1 MELGQALQTEWLDTN
16 GLGGFAS
23 STVAGLN
30 TRRYHGLLVAA
41 MQPPAGRLVLLS
53 KIEET
58 LHLDG
63 RAHELSANRYPGVV
77 HPQGH
82 LFLSSFRSEPV
93 PTFIYQIEE
102 IELHKRVYL
111 IQGQNTVVVEYDLRV
126 SDFARMPECRLE
138 LRPLIAFRDYHA
150 TTHENGAL
158 DGTLDVQPGLLS
170 IEPYSGLP
178 RLYFAYRDARM
189 EPRHVWYRNVEY
201 DRERERGLDYR
212 EDLYCPF
219 SLAYSLSVRP
229 VAVLTASTAP
239 EHAAQ
244 TRYSSTAELRRREV
258 VPSPGPVRHPL
269 IERLARAADRF
280 IVRRGDSHT
289 VIAGYHWFTDWGR
302 DTMMALPGLTLVTGN
317 FDIAR
322 DILKTFA
329 AHLDRGML
337 PNRFPDTGESPEY
350 NTVDATLWFFEAIRS
365 YVQYTGDLA
374 FVRQHLY
381 DALKDVIEWHLRGT
395 RYCIQVDADGL
406 LNAGEPGVQLTW
418 MDARVGE
425 QVITP
430 RHGKPVEIQALWFN
444 ALRILED
451 FARRF
456 EDTTAAVFL
465 TGLAQRAEH
474 RFNELFWNPKLNCL
488 YDVVNGDSVDDSI
501 RPNQILALS
510 LHHAILDASRHQ
522 AVLEIVE
529 RELLTPMGLR
539 TLSPRDPRYRPH
551 YEGDVSS
558 RDSAYHQGTVW
569 PWLMGPFISAYV
581 KSGGPA
587 AREQA
592 ARWLGAFAS
601 HLNTAGLG
609 YVSEIADAEPPFTPR
624 GCIAQA
630 WSVAELLRA
639 AVEDVFV
646 AKNMGISTAAA

>member
-1 MELGQALQTEWLDTN
+1 MELEQALQKEWLDTN
-16 GLGGFAS
+16 GLGGYAS

-41 MQPPAGRLVLLS
+41 TQPPAGRLVLLS

-58 LHLDG
+58 LYLDG

-82 LFLSSFRSEPV
+82 LLLSKFRSAPV

-138 LRPLIAFRDYHA
+138 LRPLIAFRDHHA

-158 DGTLDVQPGLLS
+158 NGTLDVRPGLAS

-178 RLYFAYRDARM
+178 RLYLAYRDAHM
-189 EPRHVWYRNVEY
+189 QPLHHWYRNFEY

-219 SLAYSLSVRP
+219 SLVYPLGQWPA
-229 VAVLTASTAP
+229 AMLTASTEP
-239 EHAAQ
+239 EHAVQA
-244 TRYSSTAELRRREV
+244 RYSGTAELRRREG
-258 VPSPGPVRHPL
+258 VPSCNPARCLV
-269 IERLARAADRF
+269 ERLERAAERF
-280 IVRRGDSHT
+280 IVKRGESHT

-302 DTMMALPGLTLVTGN
+302 DTMIALPGLTLVTSK
-317 FDIAR
+317 FEIAR

-337 PNRFPDTGESPEY
+337 PNRFPDAGESPEY
-350 NTVDATLWFFEAIRS
+350 NTVDATLWFFEAVRA

-381 DALKDVIEWHLRGT
+381 HALKDIVEWHLRGT
-395 RYCIQVDADGL
+395 RYGIQVDEDGL

-418 MDARVGE
+418 MDARVGD

-444 ALRILED
+444 ALCILED
-451 FARRF
+451 FARQF
-456 EDTTAAVFL
+456 DDTPAALFL
-465 TGLAQRAEH
+465 SHLAQKVQH

-501 RPNQILALS
+501 RPNQIFALS
-510 LHHAILDASRHQ
+510 LHHAILDPSRHQ

-539 TLSPRDPRYRPH
+539 TLSPRDPRYRPR
-551 YEGDVSS
+551 YEGDVGS

-569 PWLMGPFISAYV
+569 PWLMGPFISAFV
-581 KSGGPA
+581 KNGGSA

-592 ARWLGAFAS
+592 SHWLGAFAP
-601 HLNTAGLG
+601 HLNSAGLG

-630 WSVAELLRA
+630 WSVAELLRT

-646 AKNMGISTAAA
+646 KNVGISTAAA

>member
-1 MELGQALQTEWLDTN
+1 
-16 GLGGFAS
+16 
-23 STVAGLN
+23 
-30 TRRYHGLLVAA
+30 
-41 MQPPAGRLVLLS
+41 
-53 KIEET
+53 
-58 LHLDG
+58 
-63 RAHELSANRYPGVV
+63 
-77 HPQGH
+77 
-82 LFLSSFRSEPV
+82 
-93 PTFIYQIEE
+93 
-102 IELHKRVYL
+102 
-111 IQGQNTVVVEYDLRV
+111 
-126 SDFARMPECRLE
+126 MPECQLE

-150 TTHENGAL
+150 TTHENGAFN
-158 DGTLDVQPGLLS
+158 GTLDVRPGLVS

-178 RLYFAYRDARM
+178 RLYFGYRDAHM
-189 EPRHVWYRNVEY
+189 QLLQHWYRNFEY

-212 EDLYCPF
+212 EDLYCPL
-219 SLAYSLSVRP
+219 SLVYSLSHWPQAMVI
-229 VAVLTASTAP
+229 ASTTA
-239 EHAAQ
+239 EHAIEA
-244 TRYSSTAELRRREV
+244 RYSSTAERRRREA
-258 VPSPGPVRHPL
+258 VPSSCPARHP
-269 IERLARAADRF
+269 IVERLVRAADRF
-280 IVRRGDSHT
+280 IVQRGDSNT

-302 DTMMALPGLTLVTGN
+302 DTMIALPGLTLVTGK
-317 FDIAR
+317 FEIAR
-322 DILKTFA
+322 NIIKTFA
-329 AHLDRGML
+329 SHLDRGML
-337 PNRFPDTGESPEY
+337 PNRFPDAVDLPEY

-365 YVQYTGDLA
+365 YVQYTGDLG

-381 DALKDVIEWHLRGT
+381 AALKDIVEWHLSGT
-395 RYCIQVDADGL
+395 RYGIRVDEDGL
-406 LNAGEPGVQLTW
+406 LKAGEPGMQLTW

-425 QVITP
+425 QPVTP

-465 TGLAQRAEH
+465 GHLAQKVQD

-488 YDVVNGDSVDDSI
+488 YDVVNGDFLDDSI

-510 LHHAILDASRHQ
+510 LHHSILDPSRHQ

-551 YEGDVSS
+551 YEGDVES

-569 PWLMGPFISAYV
+569 PWLMGPFISAYI
-581 KSGGPA
+581 KNGGPA
-587 AREQA
+587 EREQA
-592 ARWLGAFAS
+592 LRLLGAFAP
-601 HLNTAGLG
+601 HLNSAGLG

-646 AKNMGISTAAA
+646 AKNMGISIAAA